1 MGKVIG
7 EEEFSEIGII
17 VPAGAIYE
25 VDAGNLGVG
34 GRALFWRKSRSLKL
48 KVLVIVRYYSE
59 SISVVIV

>member
-7 EEEFSEIGII
+7 EEAFSEIGII

-34 GRALFWRKSRSLKL
+34 GRALFWRKSRPLKFR
-48 KVLVIVRYYSE
+48 VLVIVRYYSE
-59 SISVVIV
+59 VISIVIV